1 VAVLRTLIRC
11 LLALFLWIGVSGA
24 ASVPAAPASVTG
36 SPQASQADLHDRL
49 LDLLGVGICGDDDSD
64 EDNILCGGDLLAD
77 LVSDPALLLMS
88 RGTCS
93 RLLEQLYNRQVCDP
107 HKDDCGQMHHGV
119 PPSPQGRQILV
130 SVGRRPDHRPQR
142 RARAPRLRAPRPA
155 GARRPDPAFAPH
167 QPDPAARPRRPRVVA
182 PGCRALL

>member
-1 VAVLRTLIRC
+1 MAALRTLIRC

-24 ASVPAAPASVTG
+24 ASVPSAPASVQG
-36 SPQASQADLHDRL
+36 VAPASQADLHDRL

-64 EDNILCGGDLLAD
+64 ADNILCGGDMLAD

-107 HKDDCGQMHHGV
+107 YKEDCGQVHQGV
-119 PPSPQGRQILV
+119 PPGPRGPRLLTSASAALIASRNASLTPLV
-130 SVGRRPDHRPQR
+130 SELRML
-142 RARAPRLRAPRPA
+142 RARDGPAPRSHHTSPIPPPPRAVLA
-155 GARRPDPAFAPH
+155 
-167 QPDPAARPRRPRVVA
+167 
-182 PGCRALL
+182 

>member
-1 VAVLRTLIRC
+1 MAILRTLIRC

-49 LDLLGVGICGDDDSD
+49 LDLLGVGICGDDESD

-107 HKDDCGQMHHGV
+107 HKEDCGQMHHGV

-130 SVGRRPDHRPQR
+130 SSSAGLITDRNAALAPLGSGLRVL
-142 RARAPRLRAPRPA
+142 RARDGPTPRSHHSSPIPPPPRA
-155 GARRPDPAFAPH
+155 
-167 QPDPAARPRRPRVVA
+167 
-182 PGCRALL
+182 ALA